1 MENLIQFTVA
11 FISIVGFFGG
21 IIWWWGFCDRK
32 FDEGMDAFM
41 AVIVPIAFL
50 FSAVVALIT

>member
-21 IIWWWGFCDRK
+21 LMWWWGFCARK
-32 FDEGMDAFM
+32 FDGGMAVFM
-41 AVIVPIAFL
+41 AVIVPIALL
-50 FSAVVALIT
+50 FSAVVALTI